1 MWASYKED
9 MMIKIKKKFLK
20 LIIYVCFVFT
30 LFLMEATNVGEM
42 GLKKYSSSF
51 EIFDMMFKYNNDF
64 VYSALSALTEQGIH
78 RYIKLLFVDFIFI
91 ISFCYVQYDLTKI
104 IIKKAKEKYKM
115 IFVFVFLRACC
126 DIIENLLL
134 LIILFNYPAQI
145 SHLVFLS
152 STFTSIKFISI
163 GLWIISIVV
172 IIFLNL
178 FQKKNKKYI
187 EIKEGE

>member
-1 MWASYKED
+1 
-9 MMIKIKKKFLK
+9 MIKIKKKFLK

-30 LFLMEATNVGEM
+30 LFLVEATNVGEM

-51 EIFDMMFKYNNDF
+51 EIFDMMFKYNSDF

-78 RYIKLLFVDFIFI
+78 HYIKLLFVDLIFI

-104 IIKKAKEKYKM
+104 IIKKAKQKYKM
-115 IFVFVFLRACC
+115 IFVFVLLRACC

-145 SHLVFLS
+145 SYLVFLS
-152 STFTSIKFISI
+152 STFTSIKFISL
-163 GLWIISIVV
+163 GFWIMSIVV